1 MHSHHYGSTL
11 ASRRKELIE
20 LIKRTFTQW
29 QEDKASRLA
38 AALAFYAIL
47 SIPPLLVLI
56 ITIVGQFADQATV
69 QQSLISQARQ
79 LMGSDGADAI
89 EMILEAATQP
99 TSFSLAA
106 ITSVLILFFSASG
119 VFVQLQ
125 DAMNT
130 IWDVMPDPEK
140 GIMNTIRKRV
150 VSFLMVLAIGLLFLV
165 LLVLSSIV
173 AFLGNTIMA
182 ALPISL
188 PLIRILNLVLAVIVL
203 TGVFAL
209 IYRTLPD
216 VVITWRDVTI
226 GAAVTTVLFLLGV
239 AGIGLY
245 LQYSDPT
252 SSYGAAGSLIVLLIF
267 IYYSAQIFFLGA
279 EFTQV
284 YANMYGSHIRPEEGA
299 VQVQRITEPQE
310 ESEGNTS
317 LSGETG

>member
-1 MHSHHYGSTL
+1 
-11 ASRRKELIE
+11 
-20 LIKRTFTQW
+20 
-29 QEDKASRLA
+29 
-38 AALAFYAIL
+38 
-47 SIPPLLVLI
+47 
-56 ITIVGQFADQATV
+56 
-69 QQSLISQARQ
+69 
-79 LMGSDGADAI
+79 
-89 EMILEAATQP
+89 
-99 TSFSLAA
+99 
-106 ITSVLILFFSASG
+106 
-119 VFVQLQ
+119 
-125 DAMNT
+125 
-130 IWDVMPDPEK
+130 
-140 GIMNTIRKRV
+140 
-150 VSFLMVLAIGLLFLV
+150 
-165 LLVLSSIV
+165 
-173 AFLGNTIMA
+173 
-182 ALPISL
+182 
-188 PLIRILNLVLAVIVL
+188 L

-216 VVITWRDVTI
+216 VVITWHDVTI

-310 ESEGNTS
+310 GSEGNTS

>member
-1 MHSHHYGSTL
+1 M
-11 ASRRKELIE
+11 IE

-56 ITIVGQFADQATV
+56 ITLVGQFADQATV

-99 TSFSLAA
+99 TSLSLAA

-140 GIMNTIRKRV
+140 GIMNTIQKRV

-165 LLVLSSIV
+165 LLVLSSVV

-216 VVITWRDVTI
+216 VVITWHDVTI

-310 ESEGNTS
+310 GSEGNTS

>member
-1 MHSHHYGSTL
+1 MHFHHYSTL

-56 ITIVGQFADQATV
+56 ITLVGQFADQATV

-99 TSFSLAA
+99 TSLSLAA

-140 GIMNTIRKRV
+140 GIMNTIQKRV

-165 LLVLSSIV
+165 LLVLSSVV

-216 VVITWRDVTI
+216 VVITWHDVTI

-310 ESEGNTS
+310 GSEGNTS

>member
-1 MHSHHYGSTL
+1 MHSHHYSTL

-56 ITIVGQFADQATV
+56 ITLVGQFADQATV

-99 TSFSLAA
+99 TSLSLAA

-140 GIMNTIRKRV
+140 GIMNTIQKRV

-165 LLVLSSIV
+165 LLVLSSVV

-216 VVITWRDVTI
+216 VVITWHDVTI

-310 ESEGNTS
+310 GSEGNTS

>member
-1 MHSHHYGSTL
+1 
-11 ASRRKELIE
+11 
-20 LIKRTFTQW
+20 
-29 QEDKASRLA
+29 LA

-56 ITIVGQFADQATV
+56 ITLVGQFADQATV

-99 TSFSLAA
+99 TSLSLAA

-140 GIMNTIRKRV
+140 GIMNTIQKRV

-165 LLVLSSIV
+165 LLVLSSVV

-216 VVITWRDVTI
+216 VVITWHDVTI

-310 ESEGNTS
+310 GSEGNTS